1 MSVEVINVAL
11 KELSRD
17 ARAGNVFEHRRDT
30 ALRLFAEN
38 GFKQVTMRDLAQ
50 RVGLKAGSIYH
61 YFESKEQLLF
71 EFLEAVYDA
80 LLLPNRRASTVTATT
95 SSARLQSFVISHI
108 QVYRSIP
115 LHFQLLEKERRNLTG
130 AYDAALTSMQR
141 STRRFCTTSFSL
153 WSKVSTAPP
162 RSLVRWSASSILY
175 PGVYSGRVSPRL
187 TSGESCSN
195 WRLKR
200 WRSSANGLVVGP

>member
-1 MSVEVINVAL
+1 MNVQL

-50 RVGLKAGSIYH
+50 RVGLKPGSIYH
-61 YFESKEQLLF
+61 YIESKEQLLF
-71 EFLEAVYDA
+71 EFLEEVYDA
-80 LLLPNRRASTVTATT
+80 LLLPNRRVSTVTATT

-115 LHFQLLEKERRNLTG
+115 LHFQLLEKERRSLTG
-130 AYDAALTSMQR
+130 AYDAALTSNAEEY
-141 STRRFCTTSFSL
+141 T
-153 WSKVSTAPP
+153 
-162 RSLVRWSASSILY
+162 SILY
-175 PGVYSGRVSPRL
+175 NILLPLVESEHRATEVASALVGLLNSVPGCLFRTGFAEADVGRIMFELAVETL
-187 TSGESCSN
+187 ALVGE
-195 WRLKR
+195 
-200 WRSSANGLVVGP
+200 